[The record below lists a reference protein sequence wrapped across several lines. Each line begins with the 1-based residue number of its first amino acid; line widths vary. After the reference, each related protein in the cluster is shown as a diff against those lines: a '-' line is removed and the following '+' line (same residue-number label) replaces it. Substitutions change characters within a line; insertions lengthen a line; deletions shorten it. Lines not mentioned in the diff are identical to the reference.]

1 MLVWAD
7 GWGKGW
13 GPLEADLFM
22 LGGRESCEE
31 GLNIGL
37 SKKICGGDEG
47 GQIPTRPHVFREF

>member
-1 MLVWAD
+1 MLVCAD

-22 LGGRESCEE
+22 LSGCGSCEE

-37 SKKICGGDEG
+37 SK
-47 GQIPTRPHVFREF
+47 FF